1 MKRHVEEKMQSS
13 TASKVTEILS
23 RKLPVIGSIAAPVV
37 KRRKSC
43 SPVWR
48 KFDTFALISWSN
60 KVSSYR
66 ETVVFNLTYWR
77 VLSILKYQGW
87 IVLVNSY
94 SLWLQL
100 LTVKNG
106 VSVIARWP
114 LNSTLIHR
122 LESVAA
128 FCIENVLSYI
138 LTVHEYQNTG
148 LSFDNVGELG
158 NTNASLLRG
167 NASCNLYFNLDL
179 TDCY

>member
-1 MKRHVEEKMQSS
+1 MQSS

-23 RKLPVIGSIAAPVV
+23 RKLPVIGSVVAPVV
-37 KRRKSC
+37 ILSLWFHKAINYHRTEK
-43 SPVWR
+43 
-48 KFDTFALISWSN
+48 
-60 KVSSYR
+60 
-66 ETVVFNLTYWR
+66 ETVVFNLTYSR

-122 LESVAA
+122 HESVAA
-128 FCIENVLSYI
+128 FCTENVLSYI

-158 NTNASLLRG
+158 NTNASLRLG